1 MTQTRNYKK
10 DTVPQ
15 TWALEQW
22 LPLAEAHFK
31 ENPGDFVG
39 KGIITG
45 KKKKTKKDFL
55 CPVARWSDKVTVISL
70 DA

>member
-1 MTQTRNYKK
+1 MATPKERSC
-10 DTVPQ
+10 
-15 TWALEQW
+15 
-22 LPLAEAHFK
+22 K

-45 KKKKTKKDFL
+45 KKENKKGLLMFCGSL
-55 CPVARWSDKVTVISL
+55 SDKVTVISL

>member
-1 MTQTRNYKK
+1 M
-10 DTVPQ
+10 
-15 TWALEQW
+15 
-22 LPLAEAHFK
+22 

-45 KKKKTKKDFL
+45 KKKENKKGLLIFCGSL
-55 CPVARWSDKVTVISL
+55 SDKVRVISL

>member
-10 DTVPQ
+10 DIVPQ

-22 LPLAEAHFK
+22 LPLAKGHFK

-45 KKKKTKKDFL
+45 KKKGPL
-55 CPVARWSDKVTVISL
+55 MSCGSL
-70 DA
+70 V

>member
-1 MTQTRNYKK
+1 MAIPSERSR
-10 DTVPQ
+10 
-15 TWALEQW
+15 
-22 LPLAEAHFK
+22 K

-45 KKKKTKKDFL
+45 KKKKTKKNFL
-55 CPVARWSDKVTVISL
+55 CPVACWFDKVTVISL